1 MTFDDWLAEHADH
14 RRRAGLTRR
23 LRPRGSARPDT
34 VDLAGNDYLGLSRH
48 PQVTAAAAAA
58 ALSWG
63 AGAGASRLVTGTLE
77 LHAELEQAIAR
88 FAGQDA
94 GLALSTGYHA
104 NLGAVAAL
112 TDGDTL
118 LVSDAHVHA
127 SLVDAC
133 RLARPAALTITPHND
148 LAAVEAALR
157 RRGQRRAIVLV
168 ESVYSVLGDTAPLVE
183 LMGLIEAHDA
193 ILLVDE
199 AHGIGVAG
207 KDGHGLVHTH
217 GLAGRTDVVTTLTLS
232 KAFGS
237 QGGMILG
244 STAVVDHVVNTAR
257 PFIYDTGLAP
267 AAAAAALAA
276 LGVLRSEPG
285 LSHRALAN
293 AARLAAAAGVA
304 PPAAAVLSI
313 PMPSPEAT
321 LAAQAD
327 LLAEGVQVGC
337 FRPPS
342 VPDGISRLRVT
353 ARADLTESEIQLAC
367 RLLVS
372 VRDRT

>member
-1 MTFDDWLAEHADH
+1 MTFDDWLAEHADA
-14 RRRAGLTRR
+14 RERAGLTRR
-23 LRPRGSARPDT
+23 LRPRGAARQGT

-58 ALSWG
+58 ALTWG

-77 LHAELEQAIAR
+77 LHAELERAIAE
-88 FAGQDA
+88 FTGQDA

-112 TDGDTL
+112 ADADTL

-157 RRGQRRAIVLV
+157 RREHRRAIVLV

-183 LMGLIEAHDA
+183 LMGLIETYDA

-232 KAFGS
+232 KSFAS

-244 STAVVDHVVNTAR
+244 STGVVDHLVNTAR

-267 AAAAAALAA
+267 PAAAAALAA
-276 LGVLRSEPG
+276 LGVLRSEPA
-285 LSHRALAN
+285 LSHRALVN
-293 AARLAAAAGVA
+293 AGRLAAAAGVD

-313 PMPSPEAT
+313 PMPGPEAA
-321 LAAQAD
+321 LSAQAD
-327 LLAEGVQVGC
+327 LVAEGVQVGC

-342 VPDGISRLRVT
+342 VPGGVSRLRVT
-353 ARADLTESEIQLAC
+353 ARADLTESELELAC
-367 RLLVS
+367 RLLES
-372 VRDRT
+372 VRDRA